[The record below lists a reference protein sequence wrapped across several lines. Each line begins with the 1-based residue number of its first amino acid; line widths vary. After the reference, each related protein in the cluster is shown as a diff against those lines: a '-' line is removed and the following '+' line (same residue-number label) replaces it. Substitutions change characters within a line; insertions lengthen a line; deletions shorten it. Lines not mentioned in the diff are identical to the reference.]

1 MSMAASGSSGR
12 SVAIEHAPYVR
23 VPSGQLDNRRVVG
36 LPNTRGT
43 GCISPP
49 TGAEGL
55 MLPTFVIGLREGVEA
70 SLIIGII
77 AAFLGSRRRTDALRW
92 VWIGAASAAAICL
105 AIGVGL
111 RMVEGTLDQQAQ
123 ERLETVVALVAVA
136 MGAYMIVW
144 LRRHARELKGDIETH
159 LDSAL
164 ARGSVKALVAMAF
177 LAVFR
182 EGLETAVFLVAVFEN
197 SDNTT
202 AAGSGAILGLA
213 LAAVVGYA
221 LYKGGLRFNMARF
234 FRITGVVLVFVVAGL
249 LATAAHSAH
258 EAGWL
263 NSAQGQVLDL
273 SSVIRPGSVQ
283 SALATGMLGIQPK
296 PVLAELVAWLLAA
309 IPLMLFVLW
318 PAKQS
323 RKSRSVSTTP
333 TTTPT
338 TTPVRTTAG
347 TATS

>member
-1 MSMAASGSSGR
+1 
-12 SVAIEHAPYVR
+12 
-23 VPSGQLDNRRVVG
+23 
-36 LPNTRGT
+36 
-43 GCISPP
+43 
-49 TGAEGL
+49 

-77 AAFLGSRRRTDALRW
+77 AAFLVTRKRTDALRW
-92 VWIGAASAAAICL
+92 VWIGVASAAAICL
-105 AIGVGL
+105 AIGIGL

-123 ERLETVVALVAVA
+123 EKLETVVALIAVA
-136 MGAYMIVW
+136 MVAYMIMW
-144 LRRHARELKGDIETH
+144 MRKNSRHLKGDIETH

-164 ARGSVKALVAMAF
+164 VRGSVKALVVMAF

-202 AAGSGAILGLA
+202 AAGSGAVLGLV

-234 FRITGVVLVFVVAGL
+234 FRITGVVLVLVVAGL
-249 LATAAHSAH
+249 LASAAHSAH

-263 NSAQGQVLDL
+263 NSWQHQVVDL
-273 SSVIRPGSVQ
+273 SSVIKPGSVQ

-296 PVLAELVAWLLAA
+296 PVQAEVFAWLLAA

-318 PAKQS
+318 PAKRRRPS
-323 RKSRSVSTTP
+323 SAAAASPTSRSA
-333 TTTPT
+333 
-338 TTPVRTTAG
+338 PVRPTAG

>member
-1 MSMAASGSSGR
+1 
-12 SVAIEHAPYVR
+12 
-23 VPSGQLDNRRVVG
+23 
-36 LPNTRGT
+36 
-43 GCISPP
+43 
-49 TGAEGL
+49 
-55 MLPTFVIGLREGVEA
+55 MLPTFVIALREGVEA

-77 AAFLGSRRRTDALRW
+77 AAFLVTRGRTQALRW

-111 RMVEGTLDQQAQ
+111 RMVEGTLNQQAQ

-136 MGAYMIVW
+136 MVSYMIVW
-144 LRRHARELKGDIETH
+144 MRRNARHLKGDIETH

-202 AAGSGAILGLA
+202 AAGGGALLGLA

-221 LYKGGLRFNMARF
+221 LYKGGLRINMARF
-234 FRITGVVLVFVVAGL
+234 FRITGIVLVLVAAGL
-249 LATAAHSAH
+249 MATAAHTAH

-263 NSAQGQVLDL
+263 NALQGQAFDL
-273 SSVIRPGSVQ
+273 EWLVHPGSVRAALLTGMFGLQPRPVWTEVLAWLAYAIPFGFIVTVPRRPKPATPTRSDPQSANPQSANPQ
-283 SALATGMLGIQPK
+283 SALA
-296 PVLAELVAWLLAA
+296 V
-309 IPLMLFVLW
+309 
-318 PAKQS
+318 
-323 RKSRSVSTTP
+323 
-333 TTTPT
+333 
-338 TTPVRTTAG
+338 
-347 TATS
+347 

>member
-1 MSMAASGSSGR
+1 
-12 SVAIEHAPYVR
+12 
-23 VPSGQLDNRRVVG
+23 
-36 LPNTRGT
+36 
-43 GCISPP
+43 
-49 TGAEGL
+49 
-55 MLPTFVIGLREGVEA
+55 
-70 SLIIGII
+70 
-77 AAFLGSRRRTDALRW
+77 
-92 VWIGAASAAAICL
+92 
-105 AIGVGL
+105 
-111 RMVEGTLDQQAQ
+111 MV
-123 ERLETVVALVAVA
+123 
-136 MGAYMIVW
+136 AYMIVW
-144 LRRHARELKGDIETH
+144 MRRHARELKGDIETH

-164 ARGSVKALVAMAF
+164 ARGSVKALVVMAF

-197 SDNTT
+197 SDNTA

-249 LATAAHSAH
+249 LASAAHSAH

-263 NSAQGQVLDL
+263 NRAQGQVVDL

-296 PVLAELVAWLLAA
+296 PVLAEVVAWLLAA

-323 RKSRSVSTTP
+323 RKPRAVSTTP
-333 TTTPT
+333 ATTS
-338 TTPVRTTAG
+338 VRTTAG